1 MIWRGSDSPRPHLRG
16 LMSKGDKDTSAVI
29 PSKISSKPV
38 SEQRSQCF
46 YTDRVLFFIYICNK
60 SKLQ

>member
-1 MIWRGSDSPRPHLRG
+1 MIWRGSDSPRPRLRG

-38 SEQRSQCF
+38 SEEVSVFILIGFCF
-46 YTDRVLFFIYICNK
+46 LFIFVTSPSYNE
-60 SKLQ
+60 